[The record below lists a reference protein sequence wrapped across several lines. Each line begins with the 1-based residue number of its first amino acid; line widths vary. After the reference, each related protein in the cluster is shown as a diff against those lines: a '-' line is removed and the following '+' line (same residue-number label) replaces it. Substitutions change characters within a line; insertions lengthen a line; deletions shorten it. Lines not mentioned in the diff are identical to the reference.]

1 MGKIIA
7 GLASSHAYALQ
18 EPSQW
23 DLMRQRT
30 MERYKAR
37 FGKYPPVQSRIA
49 EETSDLREQ
58 RYSSIRNGLEFL
70 KLKIAEQ
77 KPDVLILVGD
87 DQDENFTE
95 DNLPQLALYTGGDF
109 ALGKVGPLVSGEKNL
124 RYRNHAE
131 LAADLSNRLV
141 EQEFDVAT
149 VKRFPNDTLLSHAHC
164 QILARMVP
172 EADIPVVLVF
182 VNAIHVPAISPARC
196 YRLGQAIK
204 NIITQRAGNE
214 RVAIYGS
221 GGLSH
226 FTSGYPWEFYQGPH
240 DVGSISEE
248 FDRNVISLMASGQG
262 EKLAQLSS
270 ADLLSNGEI
279 ELRSWITV
287 LGAIG
292 SARPELIV
300 NESFYSGVMSMGV
313 ACWPATD

>member
-23 DLMRQRT
+23 DPMRQRT

-49 EETSDLREQ
+49 EETSDRREQ
-58 RYSSIRNGLEFL
+58 RYCRIREGLEFL
-70 KLKIAEQ
+70 KLKIVEQ
-77 KPDVLILVGD
+77 KPNVLILVGD
-87 DQDENFTE
+87 DQDEKFTD

-109 ALGKVGPLVSGEKNL
+109 ILEKVGPVRSGETNP
-124 RYRNHAE
+124 YYQNHSE
-131 LAADLSNRLV
+131 LAVDLANRLV
-141 EQEFDVAT
+141 EQEFDVTT
-149 VKRFPNDTLLSHAHC
+149 VKRFPADTLLSHAHC
-164 QILARMVP
+164 QILARMIP
-172 EADIPVVLVF
+172 QADIPVVLVF

-204 NIITQRAGNE
+204 NIMAQRADNE
-214 RVAIYGS
+214 RAVIYGS

-240 DVGSISEE
+240 DVGSISED
-248 FDRNVISLMASGQG
+248 FDRNVIRLIASGQG
-262 EKLAQLSS
+262 EKLARFSS

-287 LGAIG
+287 LGAMG
-292 SARPELIV
+292 AVLPQLIV
-300 NESFYSGVMSMGV
+300 SEAFYSGVMSMGV
-313 ACWPATD
+313 AYWPATD

>member
-1 MGKIIA
+1 MGKIIS

-18 EPSQW
+18 EPAQW
-23 DLMRQRT
+23 DMMRQRT

-37 FGKYPPVQSRIA
+37 FGKYPPLQARIA

-58 RYSSIRNGLEFL
+58 RYQRIRSGLEFL

-77 KPDVLILVGD
+77 KPDALILVGD

-95 DNLPQLALYTGGDF
+95 DNLPQIAVYAGGDF
-109 ALGKVGPLVSGEKNL
+109 SLGKVGPLVSGHKNL
-124 RYRNHAE
+124 LYRNHGA
-131 LAADLSNRLV
+131 LAADLLNRLV

-172 EADIPVVLVF
+172 AADIPVVLLF
-182 VNAIHVPAISPARC
+182 LNAIHVPAIGPARC

-204 NIITQRAGNE
+204 NIIAQRTDGE

-248 FDRNVISLMASGQG
+248 FDCKVVSLIASGQG

-287 LGAIG
+287 LGAVD
-292 SARPELIV
+292 SARPQLIV
-300 NESFYSGVMSMGV
+300 NEPFYSGVMSMGV
-313 ACWPATD
+313 AYWAATD